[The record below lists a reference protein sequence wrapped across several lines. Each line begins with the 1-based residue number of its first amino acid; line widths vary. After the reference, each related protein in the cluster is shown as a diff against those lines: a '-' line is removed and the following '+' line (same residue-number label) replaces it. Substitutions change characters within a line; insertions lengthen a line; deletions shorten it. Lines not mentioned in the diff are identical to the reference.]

1 MCFLHLYNMIKIR
14 PFPQLSIVEPI
25 VEAFYWLSFGNFK
38 KHQPFSMR
46 LCLSL
51 WLMQDSNWKGR
62 VLWKLSGGL
71 ATILQNWISCDKQKM
86 REAHITR
93 RGTSFYILIFIEKK
107 SSTVKLNAAFYDTAS
122 NKKYLKIVHPL
133 PWMKTSTSSYN
144 GTNKDIERPTPLILK
159 RRYAFRECWE

>member
-1 MCFLHLYNMIKIR
+1 MCFLHLYNIIEIW

-51 WLMQDSNWKGR
+51 WLIQDSNWKGR
-62 VLWKLSGGL
+62 VLWKWFGGL
-71 ATILQNWISCDKQKM
+71 ATIFQDWISCNEQKM

-93 RGTSFYILIFIEKK
+93 RGTSFYLLIFIEK
-107 SSTVKLNAAFYDTAS
+107 SSTVKLNTAFYDTAS
-122 NKKYLKIVHPL
+122 NKKYLKIVYPL
-133 PWMKTSTSSYN
+133 PWMKISISSYN
-144 GTNKDIERPTPLILK
+144 GTNKNIERPTPFILK
-159 RRYAFRECWE
+159 RKYAFRECWE